1 MPLWCGG
8 RGSLRCEVVERP
20 WPLLRLE
27 RRTEGLELV
36 DGVTGEGVRTVP
48 LSFKVT
54 VSHYGSLPG
63 TSR

>member
-1 MPLWCGG
+1 M
-8 RGSLRCEVVERP
+8 ERP

-36 DGVTGEGVRTVP
+36 DGVTGDGVRTVP